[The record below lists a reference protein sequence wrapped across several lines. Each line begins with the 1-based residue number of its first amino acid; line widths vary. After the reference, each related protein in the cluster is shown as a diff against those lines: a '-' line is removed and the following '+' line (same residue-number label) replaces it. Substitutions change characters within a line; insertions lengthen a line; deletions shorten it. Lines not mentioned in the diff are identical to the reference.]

1 MKKLNLFLAAFLIS
15 ATCFSQYTYNES
27 ELTLNEYDVTLAKD
41 SWVYLDYSNIID
53 SINTKQTD
61 GSSWRAI
68 KFYQDRLVP
77 DNKIKKTIVN
87 SKNITEIIDKLGPI
101 HFDIPCNSSTKSLTP
116 ISEFYYTILNS
127 GGEKVI
133 VLMYPIGS

>member
-1 MKKLNLFLAAFLIS
+1 MKKLNLFLVAFLIS
-15 ATCFSQYTYNES
+15 ATCFSQYIYNGS
-27 ELTLNEYDVTLAKD
+27 GVTFDEYNVTTTKD

-53 SINTKQTD
+53 SINTKQND

-68 KFYQDRLVP
+68 KFYQDRLIP
-77 DNKIKKTIVN
+77 DYKIKNTIVN
-87 SKNITEIIDKLGPI
+87 SKNVNEIIDKLGPI
-101 HFDIPCNSSTKSLTP
+101 HFDIPCNSNSKSLIP

-133 VLMYPIGS
+133 VIMYPIGS